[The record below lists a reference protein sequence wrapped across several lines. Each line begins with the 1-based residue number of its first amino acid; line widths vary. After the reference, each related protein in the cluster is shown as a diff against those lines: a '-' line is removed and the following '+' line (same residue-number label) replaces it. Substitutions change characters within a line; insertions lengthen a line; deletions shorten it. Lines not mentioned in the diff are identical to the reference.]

1 MEKIAQ
7 VLGKEADKSHYG
19 QCYRELIKRIQD
31 TFYDPEHKS
40 YSSGTQIDLV
50 YPMLCGAT
58 PEDLIPEVE
67 KTLYQVTE
75 ERFKGHLS
83 AGLVGI
89 PVITEWATRNH
100 EVDFMYNMLK
110 KRDYPGYL
118 YMIDY
123 GAPTT

>member
-1 MEKIAQ
+1 
-7 VLGKEADKSHYG
+7 
-19 QCYRELIKRIQD
+19 
-31 TFYDPEHKS
+31 
-40 YSSGTQIDLV
+40 
-50 YPMLCGAT
+50 MLCGAT

-89 PVITEWATRNH
+89 PVITEWATRNN

-118 YMIDY
+118 YMIDN
-123 GAPTT
+123 GATTTWEHWIGERSHIHNC